1 MGLVSDISA
10 MAFPFRQALLWI
22 ALAGVFAAGQA
33 VSPMPEFEVAS
44 VRPAQPPTPGQRFNF
59 SGSTGGPGTRD
70 PGTFTCHNCPLT
82 LLVTQAYDQKRFQMV
97 ADRWMDDLRY
107 DVTAKVPDGA
117 TKEQFR
123 LMLQH
128 FLAERFKLA
137 THHESKEMDAY
148 ELVIGKNGPKFKE
161 SAAEPVNDAAA
172 GPPPAPPPPG
182 PLPKDK
188 DGHVIVPAG
197 ATIFESVNGVP
208 WAHMNA
214 SRETMDSFVARVSSF
229 LRQPVFDA
237 TGLKGKYD
245 FQLTWSPDLA
255 GMGVPPPPPVGG
267 EAPPPPLAP
276 DGPTLFGAI
285 QSQLGLKLESR
296 KRQVDMLVL
305 DHAQKVPTE
314 N

>member
-1 MGLVSDISA
+1 MAISYKQ
-10 MAFPFRQALLWI
+10 FSLWI
-22 ALAGVFAAGQA
+22 ALAGGIAAGQA
-33 VSPMPEFEVAS
+33 AGSTSEFEVAS
-44 VRPAQPPTPGQRFNF
+44 VRPSQPPTPGQRFNF
-59 SGSTGGPGTRD
+59 SGSTGGPGTGD
-70 PGTFTCHNCPLT
+70 PVTYTCRNCPLT
-82 LLVTQAYDQKRFQMV
+82 VLVTQAYDQKRFEMV

-107 DVTAKVPDGA
+107 DVTAKVPAGA

-123 LMLQH
+123 IMLQH

-148 ELVIGKNGPKFKE
+148 ELVIGKNGPRFKE
-161 SAAEPVNDAAA
+161 SPKESVDDPAA
-172 GPPPAPPPPG
+172 GPPAAPPPPG

-188 DGHVIVPAG
+188 DGHPVVPPG

-214 SRETMDSFVARVSSF
+214 SKETMDSFVARVSSF
-229 LRQPVFDA
+229 LRHPVFDA

-245 FQLTWSPDLA
+245 FVLTWSPDLA
-255 GMGVPPPPPVGG
+255 GMGVPPPPPAGG
-267 EAPPPPLAP
+267 EAPPAPLTP

-285 QSQLGLKLESR
+285 QAQLGLKLESR
-296 KRQVDMLVL
+296 KRQVDVLVL
-305 DHAQKVPTE
+305 DHAEKVPTE